1 MEKRAPANKYLVTR
15 AATKCK
21 QRYKLDKMKAFLKG
35 NDGCV
40 FTLAP
45 KVTTIGREG
54 CDINLKSQDLDLQ
67 HSVIEYS
74 EQEDGFV
81 LQDLNTAQ
89 GTYVN
94 ECRVQNATVRL
105 APGDLIKFGYNGVLF
120 ALEIENPPPERQF
133 VQSQTLRS
141 SQQITYPPVQQRP
154 AWTQPLT
161 LLTDNVG
168 YSTAEIPTSN
178 PLPYLQTGT
187 ATFTLPSTVWTPIN
201 QGPAP
206 HPPSLRSR
214 PLSAGATRRTGAF
227 EKFQTIGGTPVA
239 SPIVQRPQSRDG
251 WVGNG
256 RQQTASVETIR
267 LQEKEQKI
275 MQLQEEVSRLRALE
289 MESYKKDQHL
299 QLLQSQLSEAQQR
312 IYQQPLIMG
321 GDADLSQ
328 KLVHLESEVA
338 SKKEEIASMREQL
351 VSLQS
356 ERVETKVILPDEM
369 VEKNKELNNLRNE
382 LERVKKDKGITT
394 GLVTQMQ
401 RDMSSKDSTISKL
414 TREIETLKKEL
425 RERDSTITTISAK
438 LNKPKETP
446 RTSDDKDAREKELIS
461 LRQRFKTAENKTQEQ
476 QDLVV
481 SLKQELEKM
490 KLKVYEEQSC
500 QKKLEVDIDKV
511 KSELVDVQRAERM
524 VRVDMEQLSKKS
536 ERFHSRIIQTAFSTP
551 GIKSPEAE
559 ISDDELIETLKKLI
573 DERTEF
579 YKKIKDLEADV
590 KLAESS
596 TSKLKKTNGKLRSQV
611 EEVVAHLMENGFL
624 CSSVKQEISLLQ
636 SAIVDDSNTWV
647 RDSLVSILSSAL
659 SWEQQIESSLEKC
672 GVNVKL
678 SNDAPGKHIH
688 ALFSKWEASI
698 SEKERLVS
706 QISVLE
712 EQYKTDMERQ
722 VSIVKQDSDN
732 RVVDAVE
739 KTKLEAEERLNR
751 AIDDIKAVEE
761 EKRRIAIE
769 SEQKKIEE
777 LQELIE
783 NLRQDLVEKSSG
795 DKDKLEEALSAVS
808 ELETLKLTI
817 IELEKRNAELESSVS
832 VSSSKYVIESE
843 EQEKKYEQDILAF
856 KEQNR
861 QHSVTICAMEER
873 LKKLMKKNK
882 DYQEDISTHKK
893 TIHDMK
899 IEMNDLRNRAS
910 VVVKPVI
917 PPKPKVIV
925 QKPTQDIVAM
935 EQLIVVL
942 RKDNSDLKGKL
953 QSQDD
958 MILGLRRDLAG
969 AHARLSDITGELSE
983 SQKQEIERNKDL
995 LLQRERE
1002 LMDIRQQ
1009 LAKLSKIIDKQK
1021 DEMKSIECDLS
1032 KEKSIS
1038 MKYKTH
1044 IDDKVRRIED
1054 LECQLLQNNEEQKK
1068 QIDLL
1073 DQEGRITS
1081 EMTALGAQCRGER
1094 HEQVITRQREALSEL
1109 RTRVRV
1115 LEQANPP
1122 LPTKDQALQQVL
1134 VLKKELA
1141 EMRANQAL
1149 SEDSHIF
1156 NVSSLDREV
1165 NRARGLLSNVNAEA
1179 DMERSA
1185 HRETMDALDASENTY
1200 LTLLRAVASVLDL
1213 DSVYGLRPIG
1223 HIPKDERERLL
1234 EEREKACEIL
1244 TNKIKLIK
1252 ERIDRKDELLQG
1264 YEGDLAKMRQAT
1276 ELAEKKTTQVESLA
1290 NDVKSRTEESHY
1302 LRESLNRTRDRLDQ
1316 ERRLNTAIKQR
1327 KTFHLEN
1334 ERAHI
1339 RPASHRCPPEDIMG
1353 KNAAR
1358 KKVEKESMKKRNYE
1372 IRTLKRELTD
1382 KERALFESENRL
1394 YTIENSMDLERRREQ
1409 EVES

>member
-1 MEKRAPANKYLVTR
+1 
-15 AATKCK
+15 
-21 QRYKLDKMKAFLKG
+21 MKAYLKG
-35 NDGCV
+35 TDGSV
-40 FTLAP
+40 FVLAP

-54 CDINLKSQDLDLQ
+54 CVINLQTQGIDLQ

-74 EQEDGFV
+74 EQEDGYV

-105 APGDLIKFGYNGVLF
+105 APGDLLKFGYNGVPYT
-120 ALEIENPPPERQF
+120 LEIENPPP
-133 VQSQTLRS
+133 
-141 SQQITYPPVQQRP
+141 ITYPPVQQRP

-161 LLTDNVG
+161 LITDNTG
-168 YSTAEIPTSN
+168 YSTAELSQTH

-187 ATFTLPSTVWTPIN
+187 ATFTLPSTVWTPVT

-206 HPPSLRSR
+206 RPPSLRSR
-214 PLSAGATRRTGAF
+214 PLSAGATRRTTGSF
-227 EKFQTIGGTPVA
+227 EKFQTIGGTPIA
-239 SPIVQRPQSRDG
+239 SPSPVVQRPVSRDG
-251 WVGNG
+251 WVGYN
-256 RQQTASVETIR
+256 RQQTASVETLR

-275 MQLQEEVSRLRALE
+275 MQLQEEISRLRALE

-299 QLLQSQLSEAQQR
+299 QLLQSQLAEAQQR
-312 IYQQPLIMG
+312 LYQQPLILG

-338 SKKEEIASMREQL
+338 AKKEEIALMREQELDEL

-356 ERVETKVILPDEM
+356 QTERVETRVILPDEM
-369 VEKNKELNNLRNE
+369 AEKHKELNNLRNE

-425 RERDSTITTISAK
+425 RERDSQITSLSSK
-438 LNKPKETP
+438 LKQPTKDTP
-446 RTSDDKDAREKELIS
+446 RTSEDKDAREKELIS
-461 LRQRFKTAENKTQEQ
+461 LRQKFKTAESKAQEQ
-476 QDLVV
+476 QDLII

-500 QKKLEVDIDKV
+500 QKKIEAEVERV
-511 KSELVDVQRAERM
+511 KAELIDVQRAERM
-524 VRVDMEQLSKKS
+524 VRVDMEQASKKS

-551 GIKSPEAE
+551 GIKAPEAE

-579 YKKIKDLEADV
+579 YKKIKDLEADL

-611 EEVVAHLMENGFL
+611 EEVVAHLKQNGFL

-636 SAIVDDSNTWV
+636 SATTDESNVWI
-647 RDSLVSILSSAL
+647 RDSLVNMLNNAMT
-659 SWEQQIESSLEKC
+659 WESQIESALEKC

-678 SNDAPGKHIH
+678 SSDGPDKHIH
-688 ALFSKWEASI
+688 SLFSKWETSI

-706 QISVLE
+706 QIASLE
-712 EQYKTDMERQ
+712 EQHKIEMERQ
-722 VSIVKQDSDN
+722 ISIAKQDSDN

-739 KTKLEAEERLNR
+739 KAKIEAEDRLNR
-751 AIDDIKAVEE
+751 AIEEIKSLEE
-761 EKRRIAIE
+761 EKRRIGIE
-769 SEQKKIEE
+769 SEMKKCEE
-777 LQELIE
+777 LQALIDK
-783 NLRQDLVEKSSG
+783 LRQDLVEKDSG
-795 DKDKLEEALSAVS
+795 DKQKLEEALSAVS

-817 IELEKRNAELESSVS
+817 LELEKRNGELEASISES
-832 VSSSKYVIESE
+832 ASKYLLENGE
-843 EQEKKYEQDILAF
+843 REKKYEQDILSF
-856 KEQNR
+856 KEQNK

-882 DYQEDISTHKK
+882 EYQDDISAHKK
-893 TIHDMK
+893 TIQDMK
-899 IEMNDLRNRAS
+899 IEMNDLRNRAT
-910 VVVKPVI
+910 VVESAKPAI

-925 QKPTQDIVAM
+925 QKPSQDILAM
-935 EQLIVVL
+935 EQLIVIL
-942 RKDNSDLKGKL
+942 RKENSDLKGKL
-953 QSQDD
+953 QDQDD

-969 AHARLSDITGELSE
+969 AHARLSDVTGELSE
-983 SQKQEIERNKDL
+983 TQKQEIERNKDL

-1021 DEMKSIECDLS
+1021 EEMKSIEGELS
-1032 KEKSIS
+1032 KEKAISI
-1038 MKYKTH
+1038 KYKSH
-1044 IDDKVRRIED
+1044 VEEKVRRIED
-1054 LECQLLQNNEEQKK
+1054 LESQLLENNEEQKK
-1068 QIDLL
+1068 QLDLL

-1081 EMTALGAQCRGER
+1081 ELTALGAQCRGER
-1094 HEQVITRQREALSEL
+1094 HEQVITRQREALAEL
-1109 RTRVRV
+1109 RSRVRV

-1149 SEDSHIF
+1149 AEDSHIL

-1165 NRARGLLSNVNAEA
+1165 SRARGLLSNVNAEA

-1185 HRETMDALDASENTY
+1185 HRETMDALEASENTY
-1200 LTLLRAVASVLDL
+1200 LTLLRAVASCLDL
-1213 DSVYGLRPIG
+1213 DSVQGLRPIG
-1223 HIPKDERERLL
+1223 HIPKDERERLM
-1234 EEREKACEIL
+1234 EEREKACEAL

-1264 YEGDLAKMRQAT
+1264 YERDLAKMRQAT

-1290 NDVKSRTEESHY
+1290 NDIKNRTEESHY
-1302 LRESLNRTRDRLDQ
+1302 LRESLNRTRERLDQ
-1316 ERRLNTAIKQR
+1316 ERRLNTAIKQK

-1334 ERAHI
+1334 ERPHI

-1353 KNAAR
+1353 KQASR
-1358 KKVEKESMKKRNYE
+1358 KKAEKESSKRKNYE
-1372 IRTLKRELTD
+1372 IRTLKQELSE

-1394 YTIENSMDLERRREQ
+1394 YTLENSMGMENRREQ